1 MWYLIESLSQNTKT
15 RRGDIPLGAFECYAK
30 LNAHSLGV
38 ALKHMHLEIGV
49 HTLQARSQAF
59 SDQAIIGYRHKGG
72 TRTRNPQ
79 RSRTTIQANLPHLIV
94 IGNKFTAIGFLDF
107 VVAGG
112 SDKTNVA
119 PTPNRA

>member
-1 MWYLIESLSQNTKT
+1 ML
-15 RRGDIPLGAFECYAK
+15 CK

-59 SDQAIIGYRHKGG
+59 SDQAIISYRHKGG

-79 RSRTTIQANLPHLIV
+79 RSRTTVQANLPHLIV

-119 PTPNRA
+119 RLQTARKARDASHLPHSVDRGTS